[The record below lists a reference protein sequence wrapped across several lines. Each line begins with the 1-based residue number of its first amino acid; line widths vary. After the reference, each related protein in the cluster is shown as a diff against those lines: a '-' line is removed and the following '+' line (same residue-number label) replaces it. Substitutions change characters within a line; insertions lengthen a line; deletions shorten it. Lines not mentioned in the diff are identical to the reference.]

1 MKLFI
6 LLGLFFSLSAF
17 ATGESETA
25 ETVEAVMEMTEVM
38 TVCLTEDA
46 VMEWA
51 DKGYLCAPMLDE
63 EGAAM
68 EGAVLCAMAGTA
80 DVILRDDAC
89 EELKEES

>member
-1 MKLFI
+1 M
-6 LLGLFFSLSAF
+6 
-17 ATGESETA
+17 
-25 ETVEAVMEMTEVM
+25 
-38 TVCLTEDA
+38 
-46 VMEWA
+46 WA